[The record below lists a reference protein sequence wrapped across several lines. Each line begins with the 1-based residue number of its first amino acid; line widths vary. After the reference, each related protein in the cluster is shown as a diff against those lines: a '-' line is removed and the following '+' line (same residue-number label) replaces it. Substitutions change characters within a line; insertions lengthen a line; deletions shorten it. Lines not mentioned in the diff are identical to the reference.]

1 MAINFHSLKLKDVKR
16 ETPECVSLT
25 FDIPAALSDAFR
37 FREGQNIT
45 IKKNMDGEE
54 LRRSYSICAAPYEN
68 VLKVAV
74 KEIPGGK
81 FSAFANHSLKPGDEL
96 EVMPP
101 TGKFNAHIH
110 TGPAHYLAIAAGSG
124 ITPVISIIK
133 HTLSAQP
140 DSRFTLIFGNRT
152 RKSIIFFEELEAI
165 KNKYMDRFN
174 LIHILSRERVDSDIN
189 YGRIDAAR
197 LEALQPLVQYQTV
210 NEAYICGPEAMINEA
225 RQALE
230 KNGLSTEHIHF
241 ELFNAPVQPSMDVAA
256 VEAAS
261 FGEKS
266 EVTIKVDGRSFE
278 FSLPFGGQSILDAA
292 LERGA
297 DLPYACK
304 GGVCCSCRAKVIEG
318 AVEMQVNY
326 ALEKDEV
333 EQGFVLT
340 CQSHP
345 RTKKVVIDF
354 DVR

>member
-1 MAINFHSLKLKDVKR
+1 MAINFHSLKLKDVKK

-25 FDIPAALSDAFR
+25 FDIPAELSDTFR

-45 IKKNMDGEE
+45 IRKNMEGEE

-68 VLKVAV
+68 VLRVAV

-81 FSAFANHSLKPGDEL
+81 FSAFANHSLKPGDVL
-96 EVMPP
+96 DVMAPS
-101 TGKFNAHIH
+101 GKFNAHMH
-110 TGPAHYLAIAAGSG
+110 DTPAHYLAIAAGSG
-124 ITPVISIIK
+124 ITPIISIIK
-133 HTLSAQP
+133 HTLDASP
-140 DSRFTLIFGNRT
+140 HSRFTLIFGNRS
-152 RKSIIFFEELEAI
+152 RASIIFFEELEAI
-165 KNKYMDRFN
+165 KNTYMDRFN
-174 LIHILSRERVDSDIN
+174 LIHILSREKMDSDIQ
-189 YGRIDAAR
+189 YGRIDATK
-197 LEALQPLVQYQTV
+197 LKALQPLVQYQTV
-210 NEAYICGPEAMINEA
+210 REAYICGPEAMITDA
-225 RQALE
+225 RNMLVQS
-230 KNGLSTEHIHF
+230 GLSPEHIHF
-241 ELFNAPVQPSMDVAA
+241 ELFNTPVQSPSAITP
-256 VEAAS
+256 VES
-261 FGEKS
+261 VSSGEKS

-304 GGVCCSCRAKVIEG
+304 GGVCCSCRAKVMEG

-326 ALEKDEV
+326 ALEKEEV
-333 EQGFVLT
+333 DQGFVLT